1 MNFPFGIPVVLLLT
15 LISTVWYIGS
25 RMPPAALFFYI
36 QRGRRILVLLVI
48 PLIRYTCDSSLGT
61 MVEPTLPKKPE
72 SAEKLERLGLSG
84 LVRTIHDH
92 TDPQVRGYAAYLLG
106 QAKNPRA
113 VQPLIE
119 SLADSDKSVREQA
132 MLALSTI
139 GREAIGPLA
148 EAMAKPRWETRYRA
162 AEALGKIADKQ
173 VLVPLIRGLNDDRDH
188 VRYMAA
194 KGLRDLRDSAA
205 LDSLILVLTDEN
217 AYVRLMVVHAL
228 GTLGGVKSRSALIKA
243 LESEQDEKVRAA
255 MAALVQ

>member
-25 RMPPAALFFYI
+25 RMPPAALFLRSKREPYP
-36 QRGRRILVLLVI
+36 GPLVI
-48 PLIRYTCDSSLGT
+48 PIIRYTCDSSLGT

-228 GTLGGVKSRSALIKA
+228 GTLGGLKGRSALIKA